1 MEVATPSTNQPAPT
15 GNSLRLQD
23 RMEGFIEQHLPPLRK
38 TRHRNLA
45 RLITGLYRAEHV
57 HLSAMAD
64 ELPGPAQQ
72 TSKTRRM
79 RRFVNNEEVNPSQ
92 CYRPVARDLLREASQ
107 SGPLRLLVDRLELS
121 GQRRL
126 LVAALAYRRRA
137 LPILWRVQRQTG
149 ATGAELQTDFLEALA
164 KLVPS
169 EAEVILIG
177 DGEFH
182 SVDLLQAAEEEGWG
196 YCIRLHADTYVQKS
210 EGKLWRECR
219 ALDPGE
225 GERRYV
231 RNVQVAKSRGFGP
244 VNLVSHWA
252 EGEDKPWRLVTNLS
266 PGPKVVRFYERRMWI
281 EELFGDWQE
290 GQFHLHQT
298 RLYEPETL
306 SRLMLGL
313 SLVYVW
319 LVAVAS
325 YVIKRGWRPLVDRTS
340 RRDRSYLA
348 IGLRWIRRCLRNREP
363 PRIRVLPYF

>member
-1 MEVATPSTNQPAPT
+1 MPLTNRPVPMS
-15 GNSLRLQD
+15 NSLRLQD
-23 RMEGFIEQHLPPLRK
+23 RMEGLIEQHLPPLRK

-45 RLITGLYRAEHV
+45 RLLTGLYRAEHV

-79 RRFVNNEEVNPSQ
+79 RRFVNNEEVNPSR
-92 CYRPVARDLLREASQ
+92 CYRPVARGLLREASQ

-149 ATGAELQTDFLEALA
+149 ATGAELQTDFLEELA
-164 KLVPS
+164 KLVPP

-182 SVDLLQAAEEEGWG
+182 SVDLLRAAKQKGWG
-196 YCIRLHADTYVQKS
+196 YCMRLHADTYLRKS
-210 EGKLWRECR
+210 EGEPWRECR
-219 ALDPGE
+219 ALDPDE

-231 RNVQVAKSRGFGP
+231 RNVQIAKSRGFGP
-244 VNLVSHWA
+244 VNLVYHWA
-252 EGEDKPWRLVTNLS
+252 EGEEKPWRLVTNLP
-266 PGPKVVRFYERRMWI
+266 PGFTVTRFYERRMWI
-281 EELFGDWQE
+281 EELFGDWQ
-290 GQFHLHQT
+290 GGRFHLHQT

-313 SLVYVW
+313 SLVYAW

-340 RRDRSYLA
+340 RRARSYLA
-348 IGLRWIRRCLRNREP
+348 IRLRWIRRCVRNREP
-363 PRIRVLPYF
+363 PRVRVLPYF

>member
-1 MEVATPSTNQPAPT
+1 MS
-15 GNSLRLQD
+15 NSLRLQD
-23 RMEGFIEQHLPPLRK
+23 KMEGLIEQHLPPLRK

-45 RLITGLYRAEHV
+45 RLLTGLYRAEHV

-64 ELPGPAQQ
+64 ELPGSAQQ
-72 TSKTRRM
+72 TSTTRRM
-79 RRFVNNEEVNPSQ
+79 RRFVNNEEVNPSR
-92 CYRPVARDLLREASQ
+92 CYRSVARSLLREASQ

-149 ATGAELQTDFLEALA
+149 ATGAELQTDFLEELA
-164 KLVPS
+164 KLVPP

-182 SVDLLQAAEEEGWG
+182 SVDLLRAAKQKGWE
-196 YCIRLHADTYVQKS
+196 YCIRLHADTYLRKS
-210 EGKLWRECR
+210 EGKPWRGCR
-219 ALDPGE
+219 ALDPDE

-231 RNVQVAKSRGFGP
+231 RNVQIAKSRDFGP
-244 VNLVSHWA
+244 VNLVYHWA
-252 EGEDKPWRLVTNLS
+252 EGEEEPWRLVTNLP
-266 PGPKVVRFYERRMWI
+266 PGFTVTRFYERRVWI
-281 EELFGDWQE
+281 EELFGDWQ
-290 GQFHLHQT
+290 GGRFHLHQT

-325 YVIKRGWRPLVDRTS
+325 YVTGAG
-340 RRDRSYLA
+340 LA
-348 IGLRWIRRCLRNREP
+348 AFG
-363 PRIRVLPYF
+363 